1 MKIVNPSVKL
11 LDTTN
16 SIANIAYAARV
27 CYATQDKEHRLT
39 DLEFINNVLIPRKH
53 IYMLRHGTFYL
64 KVYESKADER
74 IGKLWQNSFCTDRWL
89 EEDGTMNIVANGQ
102 CIYEAGL
109 WNEIFTEEWKE
120 KYLEGGLPLTTIKER
135 ANERF
140 SFEVVT
146 QISTSREL
154 NRVSPNNIS
163 EQSTRYVEVGTICK
177 PHLLYLDKEEISD
190 EDLIEMR
197 DDHNIGIILYNYLL
211 NTKSAFDSYNKLKE
225 YGLPQQDARGVLP
238 LDTMTRCVYTYS
250 VKEWKQILNL
260 RYFEKTGKAHP
271 NAKIIA
277 TMIYN
282 ELCQLGYKD
291 YLDAE

>member
-27 CYATQDKEHRLT
+27 CYATQDKEHKLT

-53 IYMLRHGTFYL
+53 ISMLRHGTFYL

-109 WNEIFTEEWKE
+109 WNEIFTKEWKE
-120 KYLEGGLPLTTIKER
+120 KYLEGGLPLTTVKER

-177 PHLLYLDKEEISD
+177 PHWLKYDEDKFNDAQDISD
-190 EDLIEMR
+190 INEIDAHYLATC
-197 DDHNIGIILYNYLL
+197 NYLF
-211 NTKSAFDSYNKLKE
+211 NDYFYLKE
-225 YGLPQQDARGVLP
+225 QGLPQQDARGVLP

-260 RYFEKTGKAHP
+260 RYFEKTGPAHP

-282 ELCQLGYKD
+282 ELCQLGYKE

>member
-27 CYATQDKEHRLT
+27 CYATQDKEHKLT
-39 DLEFINNVLIPRKH
+39 DLEFINNVLIPRGH
-53 IYMLRHGTFYL
+53 ISMLRHGTSYI
-64 KVYESKADER
+64 KVPRYKFWECTELM
-74 IGKLWQNSFCTDRWL
+74 KLWNNRFITDRWQDAD
-89 EEDGTMNIVANGQ
+89 EHIYIVANHN
-102 CIYEAGL
+102 CIYDCGL
-109 WNEIFTEEWKE
+109 LNKIGTEEWK
-120 KYLEGGLPLTTIKER
+120 KEYEVDGIFLSDVKPR
-135 ANERF
+135 ACERF

-177 PHLLYLDKEEISD
+177 PHWLKYDKDEFNDAQDISD
-190 EDLIEMR
+190 INEIDAHYLATC
-197 DDHNIGIILYNYLL
+197 NYIF
-211 NTKSAFDSYNKLKE
+211 NDYFYLKE
-225 YGLPQQDARGVLP
+225 QGLPQQDARGVLP
-238 LDTMTRCVYTYS
+238 LDTMTRCIYTYS

-282 ELCQLGYKD
+282 ELCQLGYKE